1 MGVFIANGAEFLE
14 KYGQVKV
21 YRLISKFMARVVE
34 QIDRY
39 RKDRTLGRIRRVAA
53 SVAPRTNPKGK
64 PLRGKMDAESYRRL
78 ERCLRLM
85 EMTES
90 QYDEFFQK
98 NFPEDAEEGKRWED
112 LAPDAL
118 VLVTLPDAEGSLEEV
133 AVTQREFEVYACY
146 ERMDVNTAEKCGAA
160 LGELIATSRHAWENA
175 AEKKKMEVAA
185 MAAPLLQATGDLDDN
200 RMATFR
206 RKARLRALP
215 KKPLSLFDYLMNFN
229 QYMQALSSV
238 EPFAGIAR
246 QFEERAA
253 RFNVQRQASEKE
265 ILRLCTIP

>member
-78 ERCLRLM
+78 ERCLRLL

-90 QYDEFFQK
+90 QYDEF
-98 NFPEDAEEGKRWED
+98 
-112 LAPDAL
+112 
-118 VLVTLPDAEGSLEEV
+118 
-133 AVTQREFEVYACY
+133 
-146 ERMDVNTAEKCGAA
+146 
-160 LGELIATSRHAWENA
+160 SR
-175 AEKKKMEVAA
+175 
-185 MAAPLLQATGDLDDN
+185 
-200 RMATFR
+200 RIFR
-206 RKARLRALP
+206 RMP
-215 KKPLSLFDYLMNFN
+215 KRGRGGRIWPRM
-229 QYMQALSSV
+229 
-238 EPFAGIAR
+238 R
-246 QFEERAA
+246 W
-253 RFNVQRQASEKE
+253 
-265 ILRLCTIP
+265 CW